1 MPTIG
6 IISDTH
12 KLLRPEAID
21 SLQGVDLI
29 LHAGD
34 IGAEEIIDQL
44 GEIAPVK
51 AIRGNIDKGDWASR
65 FPINE
70 VVAVSGNL
78 IYILHNLA
86 DLDLE
91 PAATGFAVVVSGHS
105 HVPKI
110 SGRDGVLF
118 INPGSA
124 GPRRFKLPIALAK
137 LTVDEFGLHAIIE
150 ELCT

>member
-12 KLLRPEAID
+12 KLLRPEAIN

-51 AIRGNIDKGDWASR
+51 AIGR
-65 FPINE
+65 
-70 VVAVSGNL
+70 
-78 IYILHNLA
+78 
-86 DLDLE
+86 
-91 PAATGFAVVVSGHS
+91 AAFQ
-105 HVPKI
+105 
-110 SGRDGVLF
+110 
-118 INPGSA
+118 
-124 GPRRFKLPIALAK
+124 
-137 LTVDEFGLHAIIE
+137 
-150 ELCT
+150 